1 VRPRDT
7 EGGDVS
13 APERRQT
20 PTERYHEAM
29 LAFAART
36 AAPPESAI
44 DITRN
49 AKGDYQYTVTV
60 RGHDPDAALAKAL
73 ELSDAIAAKYPRSE
87 S

>member
-1 VRPRDT
+1 MST
-7 EGGDVS
+7 
-13 APERRQT
+13 PERRQT

-29 LAFAART
+29 LAFAQRS

-73 ELSDAIAAKYPRSE
+73 ELADAIAAKYPRAEQSA
-87 S
+87 

>member
-1 VRPRDT
+1 MST
-7 EGGDVS
+7 
-13 APERRQT
+13 PERRQT

-29 LAFAART
+29 LAFAQRS

-60 RGHDPDAALAKAL
+60 RGHDPDEALAKAI
-73 ELSDAIAAKYPRSE
+73 ELADQLAARYPRSDVPA
-87 S
+87 